1 MMTSGGINLV
11 HMILRAYSVIWIY
24 YFKRG
29 LDNELSF
36 NINKRVILQCK
47 PSINTSVDMSY
58 YINNSQ
64 QSKVTEHCNLCEL
77 SSL

>member
-1 MMTSGGINLV
+1 MTSSAINLV
-11 HMILRAYSVIWIY
+11 HMILRAYSVMWIY

-29 LDNELSF
+29 LDNKLSF

-47 PSINTSVDMSY
+47 SSINTSVDMSY
-58 YINNSQ
+58 YINNRQ
-64 QSKVTEHCNLCEL
+64 QSKVTEHRDLCEL